1 MKEDQMAMPI
11 RERLLNV
18 LLADDGSVDARAAA
32 DLLASLPHSRDS
44 HITVLRIF
52 TPLQI
57 GEVSLIEETL
67 HRTRDLLKSRHM
79 HVHTE
84 LLLGYPSEKIL
95 EYAEEHHPDIVV
107 MGARGL
113 RSAIG
118 LQLGGVAMHLAEDG
132 RWPVLVV
139 RSPYRPLKRVL
150 MVTDGSD
157 ASSVACEYLGR
168 FPLPDQIEVRV
179 AHVLP
184 PEHPAVY
191 VDPFAGSM
199 PLITDE
205 ELAEQNARETEDGK
219 KILVE
224 AINCLN
230 RNSLAAD
237 MVLLRGDAAEE
248 IMKYAREEQI
258 DLIVAG
264 SNGLGPVRA
273 WLLGSVTRKLVHY
286 SDRSLLIVR
295 RLVHG

>member
-1 MKEDQMAMPI
+1 MTMPTQK
-11 RERLLNV
+11 RLLNV
-18 LLADDGSVDARAAA
+18 LLADDGSLDARAAA
-32 DLLASLPHSRDS
+32 ELLASLPHARESR
-44 HITVLRIF
+44 ITVLRVF
-52 TPLQI
+52 TPLQT

-79 HVHTE
+79 HVHAE

-132 RWPVLVV
+132 RWPVMVV
-139 RSPYRPLKRVL
+139 RGPFKPLERIL
-150 MVTDGSD
+150 FATDGSE
-157 ASSVACEYLGR
+157 ASRIACEYLGR
-168 FPLPDQIEVRV
+168 FPLPPKIEVHIL
-179 AHVLP
+179 HVLP
-184 PEHPAVY
+184 PERSAVY
-191 VDPFAGSM
+191 VDPIAGSM

-205 ELAEQNARETEDGK
+205 ELAKLNANEIEEGK
-219 KILVE
+219 KVLE
-224 AINCLN
+224 DARGCLASN
-230 RNSLAAD
+230 GITAST
-237 MVLLRGDAAEE
+237 VLQRGDAAEE
-248 IMKYAREEQI
+248 IIKFSREEKV

-286 SDRSLLIVR
+286 SERSVLIVR